1 MARIKTTPMVRFAL
15 WALRI
20 YLLILL
26 TLIGIKFARVI
37 SHSHKPET
45 ADPSFAAATNTT
57 NQPAKP
63 GAMHLT
69 TPD

>member
-26 TLIGIKFARVI
+26 TLIGIKFARVFSG
-37 SHSHKPET
+37 SHPPASDT
-45 ADPSFAAATNTT
+45 ASAAAAPVTT
-57 NQPAKP
+57 AQAKTETKP
-63 GAMHLT
+63 
-69 TPD
+69 

>member
-26 TLIGIKFARVI
+26 TLIGIKFARVFSG
-37 SHSHKPET
+37 SHPQ
-45 ADPSFAAATNTT
+45 ANDAAGAAAAAVTT
-57 NQPAKP
+57 TQPNP
-63 GAMHLT
+63 HT
-69 TPD
+69 EP